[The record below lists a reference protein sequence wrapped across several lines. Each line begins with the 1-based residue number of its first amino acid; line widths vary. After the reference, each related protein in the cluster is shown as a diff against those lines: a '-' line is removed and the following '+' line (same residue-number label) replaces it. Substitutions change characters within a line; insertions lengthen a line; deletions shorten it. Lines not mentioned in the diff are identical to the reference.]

1 MTIMWKE
8 NDLYYIYDN
17 LNNQDEFE
25 KAAQILDKTINCDN
39 IQAMSKD
46 DINNATSRNL
56 TENVNNSHN
65 YYKNIMSLN

>member
-1 MTIMWKE
+1 MTIMWEE

>member
-1 MTIMWKE
+1 MWEE

-25 KAAQILDKTINCDN
+25 KVAQILDKTINSDN

-46 DINNATSRNL
+46 DINNATSR
-56 TENVNNSHN
+56 
-65 YYKNIMSLN
+65 KMKF

>member
-1 MTIMWKE
+1 MWEE

-25 KAAQILDKTINCDN
+25 KAAQILDRTINCDN

-56 TENVNNSHN
+56 TENEIL
-65 YYKNIMSLN
+65 NINGKC

>member
-1 MTIMWKE
+1 MWEE

-25 KAAQILDKTINCDN
+25 KAAQILDRTINCDN